1 LSFSRVQQRG
11 RQVGKSKLGPVL
23 VFGLLGLAARG
34 SKDETTVVVRTKDG
48 ETIYYSIDQQRPE
61 TVHAAVAPV
70 LKLANVPFHDEV
82 LPAAAPPVQ
91 NMPDQLRKLATL
103 RDEGLLTDDE
113 FAAQKA
119 KLLNQ

>member
-1 LSFSRVQQRG
+1 
-11 RQVGKSKLGPVL
+11 L